1 MKFIS
6 TVGQTSSMYAISL
19 ASSFTDGKCVLFFG
33 SRSKHKDYF
42 FEDEWLPLENDGRLT
57 LITAFSRDQVL
68 WKNFYRQ
75 SLVSEGN
82 LHCRSFYVRHND
94 KLCIKRHEQS
104 IFPLDL
110 LVLYV
115 YFLLLGKQDLCAAS
129 FKRKQRN
136 DMGSD

>member
-1 MKFIS
+1 MK
-6 TVGQTSSMYAISL
+6 
-19 ASSFTDGKCVLFFG
+19 
-33 SRSKHKDYF
+33 H
-42 FEDEWLPLENDGRLT
+42 DGRLT
-57 LITAFSRDQVL
+57 LFTAFSRDQVL
-68 WKNFYRQ
+68 GKNSYRQ

-82 LHCRSFYVRHND
+82 LHCRNFYVRHND
-94 KLCIKRHEQS
+94 KLCIKLHEQS

-115 YFLLLGKQDLCAAS
+115 YFLLLGKQDLCATS